1 MTALLRPRRSGW
13 HLEGRG
19 WDQISDYL
27 PLMLM
32 GLLAVVVNVDNLVA
46 SLVYSLIGLAVF
58 VAGLFVFRL
67 IMPFDV
73 HKEIEVDQ
81 NTALGI
87 VMGSFIIGLAIIV
100 AAAIS
105 G

>member
-1 MTALLRPRRSGW
+1 
-13 HLEGRG
+13 
-19 WDQISDYL
+19 
-27 PLMLM
+27 MLM
-32 GLLAVVVNVDNLVA
+32 GVLGVVVSLDGLLA

-81 NTALGI
+81 NTSLGI

>member
-1 MTALLRPRRSGW
+1 
-13 HLEGRG
+13 
-19 WDQISDYL
+19 
-27 PLMLM
+27 MLM
-32 GLLAVVVNVDNLVA
+32 GVLGVVVNMDNLLA

-73 HKEIEVDQ
+73 HKEIEADQ

-100 AAAIS
+100 AAAIT

>member
-1 MTALLRPRRSGW
+1 MFLGV
-13 HLEGRG
+13 
-19 WDQISDYL
+19 
-27 PLMLM
+27 
-32 GLLAVVVNVDNLVA
+32 LAVVVNLDNLLA
-46 SLVYSLIGLAVF
+46 SLVYSLVGLAVF

-67 IMPFDV
+67 VMPFDV

-87 VMGSFIIGLAIIV
+87 VMGCFILGLAIIV

>member
-1 MTALLRPRRSGW
+1 MFLGVLS
-13 HLEGRG
+13 
-19 WDQISDYL
+19 
-27 PLMLM
+27 
-32 GLLAVVVNVDNLVA
+32 VVVNLDNLLA
-46 SLVYSLIGLAVF
+46 SLVYSLVGLAVF

-87 VMGSFIIGLAIIV
+87 VMGCFILGLAIIV

>member
-1 MTALLRPRRSGW
+1 
-13 HLEGRG
+13 
-19 WDQISDYL
+19 
-27 PLMLM
+27 MLM
-32 GLLAVVVNVDNLVA
+32 GVLAVVVNVDNVLA
-46 SLVYSLIGLAVF
+46 SLVYSVIGLAVF

-67 IMPFDV
+67 VMPFDV

>member
-1 MTALLRPRRSGW
+1 MLLLGAVVSV
-13 HLEGRG
+13 
-19 WDQISDYL
+19 Q
-27 PLMLM
+27 
-32 GLLAVVVNVDNLVA
+32 GLLASVI
-46 SLVYSLIGLAVF
+46 YSLIGLAVF
-58 VAGLFVFRL
+58 VGGFYIIKIIL
-67 IMPFDV
+67 PFDV

-100 AAAIS
+100 AAAIT

>member
-1 MTALLRPRRSGW
+1 
-13 HLEGRG
+13 
-19 WDQISDYL
+19 
-27 PLMLM
+27 MLM
-32 GLLAVVVNVDNLVA
+32 GVLAVVVNLNNLVA
-46 SLVYSLIGLAVF
+46 SLVYSLVGLAVF

-81 NTALGI
+81 NTSLGI
-87 VMGSFIIGLAIIV
+87 VMGSFILGLAIIV

>member
-1 MTALLRPRRSGW
+1 MSLGVLA
-13 HLEGRG
+13 
-19 WDQISDYL
+19 
-27 PLMLM
+27 
-32 GLLAVVVNVDNLVA
+32 AVVNLDHLLA
-46 SLVYSLIGLAVF
+46 SLVYSLVGLAVF

-73 HKEIEVDQ
+73 QKEIEVDQ
-81 NTALGI
+81 NTSLGI
-87 VMGSFIIGLAIIV
+87 VMGSFILGLAIIV

>member
-1 MTALLRPRRSGW
+1 
-13 HLEGRG
+13 
-19 WDQISDYL
+19 
-27 PLMLM
+27 MLM
-32 GLLAVVVNVDNLVA
+32 GVLAVVVNVDNLLA
-46 SLVYSLIGLAVF
+46 SLVYSLVGLAVF
-58 VAGLFVFRL
+58 VAGLLIFRL

-73 HKEIEVDQ
+73 QKEIEVDQ

-87 VMGSFIIGLAIIV
+87 VMGCFILGLAIIV

>member
-1 MTALLRPRRSGW
+1 MFLGV
-13 HLEGRG
+13 
-19 WDQISDYL
+19 
-27 PLMLM
+27 
-32 GLLAVVVNVDNLVA
+32 LAVVVNVDNLLA
-46 SLVYSLIGLAVF
+46 SLVYSLVGLAVF

-87 VMGSFIIGLAIIV
+87 VMGSFILGLAIIV

>member
-1 MTALLRPRRSGW
+1 MFLGVLSVVVSM
-13 HLEGRG
+13 
-19 WDQISDYL
+19 DN
-27 PLMLM
+27 
-32 GLLAVVVNVDNLVA
+32 LLASV
-46 SLVYSLIGLAVF
+46 VYSLVGLAVF

-67 IMPFDV
+67 VMPFDV

-87 VMGSFIIGLAIIV
+87 VMGSFILGLAIIV
-100 AAAIS
+100 AAAIT

>member
-1 MTALLRPRRSGW
+1 MFLGV
-13 HLEGRG
+13 
-19 WDQISDYL
+19 
-27 PLMLM
+27 
-32 GLLAVVVNVDNLVA
+32 LAVVVNLDNLLA
-46 SLVYSLIGLAVF
+46 SLVYSLVGLAVF

-73 HKEIEVDQ
+73 HKELEVDQ

-87 VMGSFIIGLAIIV
+87 VMGCFILGLAIIV

>member
-1 MTALLRPRRSGW
+1 MR
-13 HLEGRG
+13 
-19 WDQISDYL
+19 
-27 PLMLM
+27 M
-32 GLLAVVVNVDNLVA
+32 GVLAVVVNLDNLLA
-46 SLVYSLIGLAVF
+46 SLVYSLVGLAVF
-58 VAGLFVFRL
+58 VAGLYVFRF

>member
-1 MTALLRPRRSGW
+1 
-13 HLEGRG
+13 
-19 WDQISDYL
+19 
-27 PLMLM
+27 MLM
-32 GLLAVVVNVDNLVA
+32 GVLAVVVNVDNVLA

-67 IMPFDV
+67 VMPFDV

-87 VMGSFIIGLAIIV
+87 VMGSFIIGLAMIV

>member
-1 MTALLRPRRSGW
+1 MFLGV
-13 HLEGRG
+13 
-19 WDQISDYL
+19 
-27 PLMLM
+27 
-32 GLLAVVVNVDNLVA
+32 LAVVVNLDNLLA
-46 SLVYSLIGLAVF
+46 SLVYSLVGLAVV

-73 HKEIEVDQ
+73 HKELEVDQ

-87 VMGSFIIGLAIIV
+87 VMGSFILGLAIIV

>member
-1 MTALLRPRRSGW
+1 MLLGVVILQALLQS
-13 HLEGRG
+13 LLF
-19 WDQISDYL
+19 SAV
-27 PLMLM
+27 
-32 GLLAVVVNVDNLVA
+32 GL
-46 SLVYSLIGLAVF
+46 IVF
-58 VAGLFVFRL
+58 VVGIWVIRMIL
-67 IMPFDV
+67 PFDV

-100 AAAIS
+100 AAAIQ

>member
-1 MTALLRPRRSGW
+1 
-13 HLEGRG
+13 
-19 WDQISDYL
+19 
-27 PLMLM
+27 ML
-32 GLLAVVVNVDNLVA
+32 GVLAVVVSLDNLAA
-46 SLVYSLIGLAVF
+46 SLVYSLVGLAVF

-87 VMGSFIIGLAIIV
+87 VMGAFILGLAIIV
-100 AAAIS
+100 AAAIT

>member
-1 MTALLRPRRSGW
+1 
-13 HLEGRG
+13 
-19 WDQISDYL
+19 
-27 PLMLM
+27 M
-32 GLLAVVVNVDNLVA
+32 GVLAVVVNLNNLVA
-46 SLVYSLIGLAVF
+46 SLVYSLVGLAVF

-81 NTALGI
+81 NTSLGI